1 MNRQFTVYKRLA
13 TTEPP
18 NVVFDAVEQAL
29 RVTVG
34 GSISR
39 DANTFRIFNGT
50 NNVNFS
56 FVAEVAADVALTQP
70 APGIVEINGTITLTP
85 NTFFWIMGV
94 AGFFCLWFLWIFNI
108 LYFVMDPRP
117 QYQTA
122 LDRVHLPGTAA
133 APFGT

>member
-56 FVAEVAADVALTQP
+56 FVAEVMADVALTQP
-70 APGIVEINGTITLTP
+70 APGIVNATSAMTSATNEKLTL
-85 NTFFWIMGV
+85 
-94 AGFFCLWFLWIFNI
+94 
-108 LYFVMDPRP
+108 FVQIGR
-117 QYQTA
+117 A
-122 LDRVHLPGTAA
+122 HV
-133 APFGT
+133 